1 MGKSEEE
8 KAAEATKLLQR
19 PFYDEGVLVDVY
31 KDIEKTIKGGEVH
44 NVDSELLSKA
54 VRETIN
60 ILDTLPNTAGYIL
73 SFEAIM
79 NDLLTHICEDRAVL
93 LARLN
98 HTQDVKQPAMIQ
110 KIAYLTIQD
119 IMDDNS

>member
-8 KAAEATKLLQR
+8 KLAEAKKLLQR

-73 SFEAIM
+73 SFEDIM
-79 NDLLTHICEDRAVL
+79 NALLTHICEDKVVL